1 MQVTIKKWGN
11 SQGII
16 LPKEIMELMNAKIG
30 DALDAVIDNGKLTLQ
45 PAKKKFTHKTLEE
58 RMDETGLQLSFGH
71 EIEWGESRGSELW

>member
-1 MQVTIKKWGN
+1 MQVSIKKWGN

-16 LPKEIMELMNAKIG
+16 LPKEIMELMDAKIG

-45 PAKKKFTHKTLEE
+45 PTHKQFTHKTLEE
-58 RMDETGLQLSFGH
+58 RMAETGLKLSFGR

>member
-1 MQVTIKKWGN
+1 MQVSIKKWGN

-16 LPKEIMELMNAKIG
+16 LPKEIIELMNAKIG

-45 PAKKKFTHKTLEE
+45 PAKKQFTHKTLEE
-58 RMDETGLQLSFGH
+58 RMDETGLQLSFGP